1 MSHTLKVIKRIRED
15 KNISREQMSKLLG
28 ISLSGYAKIE
38 RGEVDLTIS
47 RLDQIGDILG
57 FTATQII
64 EMGTQNPM
72 IIQPPTSLAS
82 ASPKRTS
89 PSPPENTTLSDKELY
104 IQLLEQRIYELSKK
118 LESSQ

>member
-1 MSHTLKVIKRIRED
+1 MNHTLKVIKRIRED
-15 KNISREQMSKLLG
+15 KNISREQMSKLVG

-47 RLDQIGDILG
+47 RLDKIGDILG

-64 EMGTQNPM
+64 EMGTQNA
-72 IIQPPTSLAS
+72 IVIQPPTS
-82 ASPKRTS
+82 PNRTS
-89 PSPPENTTLSDKELY
+89 PSLSENTILSDKDLY

>member
-64 EMGTQNPM
+64 EMGTQNPL
-72 IIQPPTSLAS
+72 IIQPPTSS

-89 PSPPENTTLSDKELY
+89 PSFSENTTLSDKELY

>member
-1 MSHTLKVIKRIRED
+1 MTQTLKVIKRIRED
-15 KNISREQMSKLLG
+15 KNISREQMSKLLS

-57 FTATQII
+57 FTAMQII
-64 EMGTQNPM
+64 EMGTQNAM
-72 IIQPPTSLAS
+72 VIQPPTAS

-104 IQLLEQRIYELSKK
+104 IQLLEQRIYELNKK
-118 LESSQ
+118 LEAAQ